1 MASIDKQIITMS
13 KIEDNAVLRRY
24 SAVSGECQGVATVDK
39 TTLKYS
45 YTGDD
50 LGEFAS
56 FVKDTLT
63 KSIKLGKEL
72 PDKFSY
78 GYG

>member
-1 MASIDKQIITMS
+1 MGWICQES
-13 KIEDNAVLRRY
+13 K
-24 SAVSGECQGVATVDK
+24 
-39 TTLKYS
+39 
-45 YTGDD
+45 TGDD
-50 LGEFAS
+50 LEEFTS

-63 KSIKLGKEL
+63 KSIKLGKKL

>member
-1 MASIDKQIITMS
+1 MYKLEDGASKRQYSIVSGGCKDIATIDKITL
-13 KIEDNAVLRRY
+13 E
-24 SAVSGECQGVATVDK
+24 
-39 TTLKYS
+39 YS
-45 YTGDD
+45 YVGDD
-50 LGEFAS
+50 LGQFTS

-78 GYG
+78 GFV

>member
-1 MASIDKQIITMS
+1 MAKIDKQIITMR
-13 KIEDNAVLRRY
+13 KIEDGTAMRQY
-24 SAVSGECQGVATVDK
+24 SVVSGECQGIATVDK

-50 LGEFAS
+50 LGQFAS

-78 GYG
+78 GFG

>member
-1 MASIDKQIITMS
+1 MIKIDKQIITMY
-13 KIEDNAVLRRY
+13 KIEDGSSKRQY
-24 SAVSGECQGVATVDK
+24 SSCKGIATIDK
-39 TTLKYS
+39 ITLEYS
-45 YTGDD
+45 YVGDD
-50 LGEFAS
+50 LGQFTS

-78 GYG
+78 AFG

>member
-1 MASIDKQIITMS
+1 MAMIDKQIITMS

-24 SAVSGECQGVATVDK
+24 SAVSGECKGVETVDK
-39 TTLKYS
+39 TTLKYV